1 MDAAQF
7 SGVFNV
13 LKSLTALGRT
23 STSALLLGA
32 CLIASAPQIEAR
44 VMAITATFNP
54 DPSNPQKN
62 EFRNTTPNQGF
73 CRDFPAICKTH
84 NIFSLRSHVGNVPFG
99 GPILPNHQDV
109 RQGAMIKTPAA
120 WRSLTV
126 LNRDTGELAE
136 VEVRI
141 AGLGGVYNLSND
153 VRQLTGETYTTLAHR
168 VLWGG
173 SSWQTA
179 PSPCVAIGPN
189 NEYVFTGY
197 QFFWL
202 TPQETVC
209 AKQAKFLIPGFNFNY
224 LDFTYELRTPDP
236 LKMSTGVYTGTQ
248 VYTIGP
254 GGDFDLGDIVVPSD
268 NIIQLDFT
276 LTVEHTLKVEV
287 PPGGNRVELVPQGG
301 WQAWLQQGRRP
312 TRLFRD
318 QTFNISASSRFKMKL
333 ECEHTQD
340 SRTCSLR
347 EPVSG
352 NFVPLNVS
360 VSLPRGLSDASGRV
374 VERRPLLMDGSGTEL
389 FQPAFYVERR
399 PGTLHFEIPSREVEQ
414 MLQPG
419 HQRQYSGT
427 VTVVW
432 DSEV

>member
-1 MDAAQF
+1 MDAAQC

-13 LKSLTALGRT
+13 LKPSIALGRLT
-23 STSALLLGA
+23 TRTLLLGA
-32 CLIASAPQIEAR
+32 CLIVSAPQIEAR
-44 VMAITATFNP
+44 VMPITATFNP
-54 DPSNPQKN
+54 DPNNPQKN
-62 EFRNTTPNQGF
+62 EFRNTTPNGGF
-73 CRDFPAICKTH
+73 CGTYPAICKTH
-84 NIFSLRSHVGNVPFG
+84 NIFSLRSHVGNIPFG
-99 GPILPNHQDV
+99 GPILPNHPDV
-109 RQGAMIKTPAA
+109 RQGAMIKTPAT

-126 LNRDTGELAE
+126 RNRETGEPAE
-136 VEVRI
+136 VEIRI
-141 AGLGGVYNLSND
+141 AGVGGVYYLSDD
-153 VRQLTGETYTTLAHR
+153 VRTLTGQTDIVWGHR
-168 VLWGG
+168 MLWAGG
-173 SSWQTA
+173 DWQNA
-179 PSPCVAIGPN
+179 PSPCVAIGPLSYYGN
-189 NEYVFTGY
+189 SGF

-209 AKQAKFLIPGFNFNY
+209 AKQAMFLIPEFKLHY
-224 LDFTYELRTPDP
+224 MDFTYELRTPNP
-236 LKMSTGVYTGTQ
+236 LKMSTGVYEGTQ
-248 VYTIGP
+248 VYTVGP

-301 WQAWLQQGRRP
+301 WQAWLQQGRKP

-360 VSLPRGLSDASGRV
+360 VSLPRGLSDESGRA

-419 HQRQYSGT
+419 HQRQYSGN